1 MIGTELA
8 HYSITAKLG
17 EGGMGEVWRAT
28 DTKLGRDVAI
38 KVLPESFSQDPERL
52 ARFEREAKVLAS
64 LNHPHI
70 AAIYGLEVD
79 GGRRALVLELVEG
92 PTLGERLA
100 QGPLPLEEALA
111 IARQIAE
118 ALEEAH
124 DKGIVHRDL
133 KPANVKL
140 TPGGKVKVLDFG
152 LAKALDPMTSSGS
165 SASQLA
171 HSPTMSLGA
180 TMQGVILGTAAYM
193 SPEQA
198 RGANAD
204 RRADVWAFGVVLFEM
219 LSGRTLFAGPTVSDT
234 LASVLKEEPDLAK
247 LPPSTPPRLR
257 RLLERCLR
265 KDAQRRL
272 HSIADARIVIEE
284 VLRGE
289 VDEPGAGSGLAAVP
303 KRPRWQVAAALAA
316 AALAGG
322 ALIALIGRLG
332 APTPAVERV
341 VRFEIPQPAEL
352 VLVGAPKVS
361 PDGRHIAFSGRDK
374 AGKEQIWLRS
384 LADDT
389 ARPLAG
395 TEGFKATGRPFWS
408 PDSRH
413 LAFFTA
419 DKLLKVPIEG
429 GPAQKICDAD
439 GADGSWSDQD
449 LILFDGTATAPLM
462 GVPASGGVA
471 KPIIAVREG
480 EDGMTFGWPQ
490 FLPGGDR
497 FLYVVGD
504 STAELEGIWMAKAD
518 GSDRRRVVPGLS
530 RAEYVPPGWLLF
542 VRDSTLV
549 AQRFDIGP
557 GKVSGEP
564 LPVADG
570 LTVSAVGLA
579 EFSTSLDGVLAF
591 RTSGAVGEQLA
602 YFDRRGNR
610 DATSVESGFVGHPAF
625 SPDGRW
631 LAFDKRNEGGKSD
644 IWLRDLRRGVSS
656 RFTTAPEADYAPLFS
671 PDGESLFFAREAE
684 GGKSSLFVKPLAVG
698 SEAALHTAEGVTA
711 ALAVSPDGKRLVFTK
726 MVEGA
731 YDLFALDLANGNQVT
746 PITQTAGFAEFRAD
760 LSPDGHWLALQS
772 DESGTGEIYV
782 QPFPGPGR
790 RWQLSTKGGFYP
802 IWSRDG
808 REIFFRDGANQLSH
822 VAVTAGA
829 EFDAGVPAP
838 LFPLVVGAGNSVR
851 KIVVTPDGERFLA
864 QVPTSEAGKPTS
876 VIVGWDATLPH

>member
-8 HYSITAKLG
+8 HYRITAKLG

-28 DTKLGRDVAI
+28 DSKLGREVAI
-38 KVLPESFSQDPERL
+38 KVLPESFSSDPERL

-70 AAIYGLEVD
+70 AAIYGLEEV
-79 GGRRALVLELVEG
+79 GGGKALVLELVEG

-100 QGPLPLEEALA
+100 QGQLPFEEALT

-124 DKGIVHRDL
+124 EKGIVHRDL

-140 TPGGKVKVLDFG
+140 TAGGKVKVLDFG

-171 HSPTMSLGA
+171 HSPTLSLGA

-234 LASVLKEEPDLAK
+234 LASVLKEEPDLAQ
-247 LPPSTPPRLR
+247 LPPSTPARIR

-265 KDAQRRL
+265 KDAQQRL
-272 HSIADARIVIEE
+272 HSIADARIMIEE
-284 VLRGE
+284 VQRGE
-289 VDEPGAGSGLAAVP
+289 VDEPGTGSGTAVAQ
-303 KRPRWQVAAALAA
+303 RPRWQVAAALAL

-322 ALIALIGRLG
+322 ALFALVARIG
-332 APTPAVERV
+332 APAPAAPRV
-341 VRFEIPQPAEL
+341 VRFDLPQPADL
-352 VLVGAPKVS
+352 MVVGAPKVS
-361 PDGRHIAFSGRDK
+361 PDGRHIAFDGRDK
-374 AGKEQIWLRS
+374 AGKVQIWLRS
-384 LADDT
+384 LDESV

-395 TEGFKATGRPFWS
+395 TENVKTAGRPFWS
-408 PDSRH
+408 PDSRY
-413 LAFFTA
+413 LAYFSA
-419 DKLLKVPIEG
+419 DKLIKIPIEG

-439 GADGSWSDQD
+439 GADGSWSEQG

-462 GVPASGGVA
+462 SVPASGGVP
-471 KPIIAVREG
+471 KPVIAARDG
-480 EDGMTFGWPQ
+480 EAGMTFGWPQ
-490 FLPGGDR
+490 FLPGGER
-497 FLYVVGD
+497 FLYVAGD
-504 STAELEGIWMAKAD
+504 SSEELEGIWMAKAD
-518 GSDRRRVVPGLS
+518 GTDRRRVVPGLS
-530 RAEYVPPGWLLF
+530 RAEYAPPGWLLF

-549 AQRFDIGP
+549 AQRFDAGT

-564 LPVADG
+564 IPVADG
-570 LTVSAVGLA
+570 LTVSTVGLA
-579 EFSTSLDGVLAF
+579 EFSASLDGVLAF

-602 YFDRRGNR
+602 YLDRRGGR
-610 DATSVESGFVGHPAF
+610 DTVAVESGLVGHPAF

-631 LAFDKRNEGGKSD
+631 LAFDKRSEGGQPD

-656 RFTTAPEADYAPLFS
+656 RFTTAPVGDFAPLFS
-671 PDGESLFFAREAE
+671 PDGERLYFGREAE
-684 GGKSSLFVKPLAVG
+684 GGKSTLMVRPLAVG
-698 SEAALHTAEGVTA
+698 SETELHTAEGVMA
-711 ALAVSPDGKRLVFTK
+711 ALAVTPDEKQLVFAK
-726 MVEGA
+726 MVGGA
-731 YDLFALDLANGNQVT
+731 YDLFALDLSAGNRVT
-746 PITQTAGFAEFRAD
+746 PITETPGFAEFRAD
-760 LSPDGHWLALQS
+760 LSPDGRWLALQS
-772 DESGTGEIYV
+772 DESGVAEIYV

-790 RWQLSTKGGFYP
+790 RWQLSTGGGFFP
-802 IWSRDG
+802 VWSRG
-808 REIFFRDGANQLSH
+808 GNEIFFRDGQGQLSH

-829 EFDAGVPAP
+829 EFDAGVPEV
-838 LFPLVVGAGNSVR
+838 LFPLAIGTGNSVR
-851 KIVVTPDGERFLA
+851 KFVVTPDGQRFLA

-876 VIVGWDATLPH
+876 VIVGWDANLPH